1 MTEFQLS
8 ILAIGGTVVVGVFI
22 YNKWQEYRA
31 RKVVDNAFADG
42 QEDDVLLRAE
52 HEQRHEPSFQQA
64 EPESELKREPK
75 FDESAELSVAAD
87 IEPTEQAEQA
97 QSDGAQPAV
106 KPAQAETNEGL
117 IRADLPVDE
126 LIDSV
131 IVLEL
136 DTPVR
141 AEKILNEITGFKFV
155 GKKPVHF
162 IGQTVEG
169 QRTVIRLGEV
179 YSCLFA
185 GVQMVARS
193 GPVTELEY
201 SEFVTKI
208 RTIADNL
215 GAHPDIPDM
224 NKVIRD
230 ARELQQF
237 VSEHDAQLSINVA
250 VNGAPWAL
258 ATLLAALEKMGFD
271 QRPDGRL
278 MMPDGDGG
286 SLFTLSTNVGLAET
300 STTCLTLLLD
310 VPCVE
315 PGRDAFGAMAAC
327 ARSLATRLG
336 GVVVDDSRQPI
347 STAAL
352 EEINGQV
359 QEFYGAMQEAQI
371 PAGSLRAK
379 RIFS

>member
-8 ILAIGGTVVVGVFI
+8 ILAIGGTVVVAVFI

-42 QEDDVLLRAE
+42 QDDDVLLRAE
-52 HEQRHEPSFQQA
+52 QEQRHEPSFEQQQLA
-64 EPESELKREPK
+64 TQTKREPK
-75 FDESAELSVAAD
+75 LDESDALAEAIELSNEDNATPED
-87 IEPTEQAEQA
+87 LGSEQNEA
-97 QSDGAQPAV
+97 
-106 KPAQAETNEGL
+106 KPAHNEPEIAAL
-117 IRADLPVDE
+117 RADLPVDE
-126 LIDSV
+126 LIDSI

-141 AEKILNEITGFKFV
+141 AEKILQEINGFKFV

-162 IGQTVEG
+162 IGQTLEG

-300 STTCLTLLLD
+300 TTTCLTLLLD

-336 GVVVDDSRQPI
+336 GVVVDDSRQAI
-347 STAAL
+347 TTAAL

>member
-8 ILAIGGTVVVGVFI
+8 ILAIGGTVVIGVLI

-42 QEDDVLLRAE
+42 QDDDVLLRAE
-52 HEQRHEPSFQQA
+52 QEHRHEPSLDA
-64 EPESELKREPK
+64 SAAAPLDKREPQLDQAMTAAASE
-75 FDESAELSVAAD
+75 FEESAESATPVGESEAA
-87 IEPTEQAEQA
+87 
-97 QSDGAQPAV
+97 G
-106 KPAQAETNEGL
+106 KPV
-117 IRADLPVDE
+117 RADLPVDE

-136 DTPVR
+136 DAPVR
-141 AEKILNEITGFKFV
+141 AEKILQEISGFKFV

-162 IGQTVEG
+162 IGQTLEG
-169 QRTVIRLGEV
+169 ERTVIKLGEV

-193 GPVTELEY
+193 GPLTELEY

-215 GAHPDIPDM
+215 GAHPEIPDM

-230 ARELQQF
+230 AREMQQF

-250 VNGAPWAL
+250 ANGAPWGL

-278 MMPDGDGG
+278 MMPDGEGG
-286 SLFTLSTNVGLAET
+286 SLFTLSTNVGLSET
-300 STTCLTLLLD
+300 ATSRLTFLLD
-310 VPCVE
+310 VPCVAPE
-315 PGRDAFGAMAAC
+315 RQAFSSMASC

-336 GVVVDDSRQPI
+336 GVVVDDGNQAI
-347 STAAL
+347 SSAAL

-359 QEFYGAMQEAQI
+359 LEFYSAMQEAQI

-379 RIFS
+379 RVFC

>member
-106 KPAQAETNEGL
+106 KPAQAETDEGL